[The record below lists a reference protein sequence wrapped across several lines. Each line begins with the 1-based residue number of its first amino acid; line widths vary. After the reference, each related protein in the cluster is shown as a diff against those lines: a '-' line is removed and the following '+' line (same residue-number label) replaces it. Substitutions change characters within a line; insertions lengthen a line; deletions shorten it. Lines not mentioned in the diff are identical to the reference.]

1 MKRQKETDKNYE
13 KVYDKRKKLYG
24 IKKKGE
30 RTWYIKPCFQNVD
43 SDFWTQCVK
52 DEIWFRQ
59 NGKYGLICLPER
71 RIVLPPVY
79 GYPIDFH
86 ENGQAMTWKDY
97 KAGVIDREGN
107 ELIPFIYDRME
118 RRYER
123 VNQHQVFRGYA
134 CFCNDGTSQ
143 AYDENCQPNEFTEE
157 EKRWNAMKREYE
169 NKEVETMTLDELETL
184 IKKEYVK
191 LMEMG
196 YGGYNDFCYT
206 REHKDKVDVQKDRVE
221 SLLSDRRLMMNRSW
235 VHNEEN
241 ARRIGRLN
249 DLLMRAVYKAFRL
262 LKKTSQSLLWME
274 NVQHVDDQN
283 AEVYVH
289 PEWQDSRSELNY
301 VRKFE
306 SEDEE
311 DERLVDEED
320 NLSHTHI
327 WNIIAQLGHGCRHD
341 RGFVAC
347 FEQSW
352 NIYMKDDLEDF
363 EDMVGEDGR
372 TWDECIHYPAYQD
385 QYFLM
390 PFHHLYCD
398 LFDYSLEDLC
408 HINDFRVN
416 VEVRLETREQDK
428 HGEEMKCGRKE

>member
-1 MKRQKETDKNYE
+1 MKQLKEPDKNYE

-30 RTWYIKPCFQNVD
+30 RIWYIKPCFQNVESD
-43 SDFWTQCVK
+43 SWRSGVN

-59 NGKYGLICLPER
+59 DGKYGRIYLPEQ
-71 RIVLPPVY
+71 RILLPPIY

-86 ENGQAMTWKDY
+86 HDGKALTWKDY

-107 ELIPFIYDRME
+107 ELIPFIYDDMVE
-118 RRYER
+118 RYEE
-123 VNQHQVFRGYA
+123 HVFIGYA
-134 CFCNDGTSQ
+134 GFCNDGTSQ
-143 AYDENCQPNEFTEE
+143 AYDENCKPDEFTEA
-157 EKRWNAMKREYE
+157 EKRWNAKKREYE

-196 YGGYNDFCYT
+196 YKGCNDFCYT
-206 REHKDKVDVQKDRVE
+206 KEHKDKVDDQEERVE
-221 SLLSDRRLMMNRSW
+221 SLLRDRRLMMNRTW
-235 VHNEEN
+235 VHNPEN

-249 DLLMRAVYKAFRL
+249 DLLMRAVYKAYRL
-262 LKKTSQSLLWME
+262 AKKTSQSLEWME
-274 NVQHVDDQN
+274 NVRHGDYYNV
-283 AEVYVH
+283 EVYVH

-306 SEDEE
+306 SDDEE
-311 DERLVDEED
+311 DDRLVDEED
-320 NLSHTHI
+320 NISYTHI
-327 WNIIAQLGHGCRHD
+327 WNIIAQLGHGYHHD

-347 FEQSW
+347 FERSV
-352 NIYMKDDLEDF
+352 NVYTKDEWEDF
-363 EDMVGEDGR
+363 EDMVGDDGR
-372 TWDECIHYPAYQD
+372 TWDEGIHYPAYQD

-398 LFDYSLEDLC
+398 LFDYSFEDLC

-416 VEVRLETREQDK
+416 VEVRLVTKEQD
-428 HGEEMKCGRKE
+428 GL